1 VYVGAIMAS
10 KLGIKDDV
18 APPAGSPPA
27 PAGAPASRRVYRL
40 SARWAIAV
48 NWKLVSA
55 LGLALLV
62 WALILT
68 LLLAT

>member
-1 VYVGAIMAS
+1 MAS

-18 APPAGSPPA
+18 APSTGSPTAATPV
-27 PAGAPASRRVYRL
+27 PRRVYRL
-40 SARWAIAV
+40 SARWAIAI

>member
-1 VYVGAIMAS
+1 MAS

-18 APPAGSPPA
+18 ASSPGAATASAPPRAPA
-27 PAGAPASRRVYRL
+27 PRRVYRL

-48 NWKLVSA
+48 NWKLASA

-62 WALILT
+62 WAFILA

>member
-1 VYVGAIMAS
+1 M
-10 KLGIKDDV
+10 
-18 APPAGSPPA
+18 SPTAATPV
-27 PAGAPASRRVYRL
+27 PRRVYRL
-40 SARWAIAV
+40 SARWAIAI